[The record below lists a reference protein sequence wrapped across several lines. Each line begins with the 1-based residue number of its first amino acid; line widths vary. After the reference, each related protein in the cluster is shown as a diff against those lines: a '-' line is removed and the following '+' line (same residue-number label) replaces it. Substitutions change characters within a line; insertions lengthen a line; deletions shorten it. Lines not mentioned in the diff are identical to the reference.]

1 MASILDKDY
10 TFNNYTV
17 NKTNST
23 ALQYSM
29 VVSNTPGSYSPLYIY
44 GEEGTGKSHLLQAIG
59 NSTNAKV
66 AYYSMLNSK
75 EDIESI
81 KDIDNDIEV
90 LLLDDFEYLIR
101 YIPKDILLKI
111 IEDYSKNNKQLVIS
125 SIYTPDELKIDSSII
140 KSGTIIQI
148 LKPDRQIKID
158 ALKHRIQELKISKNF
173 TQEAI
178 DIIIDKYLNNLSDI
192 DNILYRIQTC
202 IELFDPYEVDKEFV
216 DKCL

>member
-1 MASILDKDY
+1 MAFILDKDY

-17 NKTNST
+17 NNTNSE
-23 ALQYSM
+23 ALQYAM
-29 VVSNTPGSYSPLYIY
+29 VVSNVPGLYSPLYIS

-66 AYYSMLNSK
+66 AYYSILNSK

-81 KDIDNDIEV
+81 KDVYNDIEV
-90 LLLDDFEYLIR
+90 LLLDDFEYLII
-101 YIPKDILLKI
+101 YIQKDILLKI
-111 IEDYSKNNKQLVIS
+111 FEDYNKNNKQLVIS
-125 SIYTPDELKIDSSII
+125 SIYTPDELKLDSSII
-140 KSGTIIQI
+140 KNGTIIKI
-148 LKPDRQIKID
+148 LKPDEQIKTD
-158 ALKHRIQELKISKNF
+158 ALKHRIQELKIRNNL
-173 TQEAI
+173 THEAI
-178 DIIIDKYLNNLSDI
+178 DIIVDKYLNNLLDI